1 MLFIVRSEEDTDN
14 GIYVTVSRKINYLVT
29 LVIKNLLNQILGQE
43 WHYMLHG
50 VVNNSNFI
58 VGMAVLGIL
67 ALKVQKV
74 HGVFP
79 KI

>member
-1 MLFIVRSEEDTDN
+1 
-14 GIYVTVSRKINYLVT
+14 
-29 LVIKNLLNQILGQE
+29 
-43 WHYMLHG
+43 MLHG